1 MGMHTSDWMTDE
13 HVMLADMTRKFIT
26 DEWEQHF
33 DRWRKQ
39 GEMDIE
45 TWQQAGELGL
55 LCPSVPEE
63 YGGAGGDF
71 GHEAVILMEG
81 SRANLASWGH
91 GIHSGIVAHYV
102 LAYGTEEQKKRWLPK
117 MVSGELVGALA
128 MTEPSG
134 GSDVQSIKTRA
145 VKEGNSYRLSGQKT
159 FITNGQHANL
169 IIVAAKTDPSQ
180 GAKGTSLVVVETD
193 GAEGF
198 TRGRNLDKIGLK
210 AGDTSELFF
219 DNVEVAPENI
229 LGGEEGRG
237 FYQMMQQLP
246 QERLI
251 IGCGAVGAME
261 GAIERT
267 LAYCNEREAFG
278 NSLMQFQNTRF
289 QLAEAQTKT
298 VVSRAFLDECIREH
312 LKGELS
318 IEKAAMAKYWLSD
331 TQGEVLDICLQMH
344 GGYGFMQEYAV
355 AEMWTDARVQRIYG
369 GTNEIMKE
377 LIARGFYKAALTLNM
392 MGLDWDAIKV
402 DFFAGETR
410 SEAYRSQVNELGEA
424 PVMVDGDVK
433 LTQSGVIQ
441 QYLAEKTGKF
451 GGKTKEE
458 EREVLRWILWDN
470 HKLSSMAGMTRF
482 LMNFLPP
489 EKQPAETIAFNQGR
503 LKSAYQILDAHLA
516 GRDWIVGEDVTIAD
530 MTCCGYLYYP
540 EPFGF
545 DRADWPNIDAW
556 LTRLSQQPGWKAPYD
571 LMPGNPS
578 ERA

>member
-1 MGMHTSDWMTDE
+1 MGMHHSDWMTDE

-102 LAYGTEEQKKRWLPK
+102 LAYGTEDQKKRWLPK

-219 DNVEVAPENI
+219 DNVEIAPENI

-278 NSLMQFQNTRF
+278 DSLMQFQNTRF

-318 IEKAAMAKYWLSD
+318 VEKAAMAKYWLSD

-377 LIARGFYKAALTLNM
+377 LIARGF
-392 MGLDWDAIKV
+392 V
-402 DFFAGETR
+402 
-410 SEAYRSQVNELGEA
+410 
-424 PVMVDGDVK
+424 
-433 LTQSGVIQ
+433 
-441 QYLAEKTGKF
+441 EKK
-451 GGKTKEE
+451 K
-458 EREVLRWILWDN
+458 
-470 HKLSSMAGMTRF
+470 
-482 LMNFLPP
+482 
-489 EKQPAETIAFNQGR
+489 
-503 LKSAYQILDAHLA
+503 
-516 GRDWIVGEDVTIAD
+516 
-530 MTCCGYLYYP
+530 
-540 EPFGF
+540 
-545 DRADWPNIDAW
+545 
-556 LTRLSQQPGWKAPYD
+556 
-571 LMPGNPS
+571 
-578 ERA
+578 

>member
-1 MGMHTSDWMTDE
+1 MGMHHSDWMTDE
-13 HVMLADMTRKFIT
+13 HVMLADMTRKVIT

-102 LAYGTEEQKKRWLPK
+102 LAYGTEDQKKRWLPK

-169 IIVAAKTDPSQ
+169 VIVAAKTDPSQ

-267 LAYCNEREAFG
+267 IAYCNERQAFG

-318 IEKAAMAKYWLSD
+318 VEKAAMAKYWLSD

-377 LIARGFYKAALTLNM
+377 LIARGF
-392 MGLDWDAIKV
+392 V
-402 DFFAGETR
+402 
-410 SEAYRSQVNELGEA
+410 
-424 PVMVDGDVK
+424 
-433 LTQSGVIQ
+433 
-441 QYLAEKTGKF
+441 EKK
-451 GGKTKEE
+451 K
-458 EREVLRWILWDN
+458 
-470 HKLSSMAGMTRF
+470 
-482 LMNFLPP
+482 
-489 EKQPAETIAFNQGR
+489 
-503 LKSAYQILDAHLA
+503 
-516 GRDWIVGEDVTIAD
+516 
-530 MTCCGYLYYP
+530 
-540 EPFGF
+540 
-545 DRADWPNIDAW
+545 
-556 LTRLSQQPGWKAPYD
+556 
-571 LMPGNPS
+571 
-578 ERA
+578 

>member
-1 MGMHTSDWMTDE
+1 MGMHYSDWMTDE

-91 GIHSGIVAHYV
+91 GSHSGIVAHYV

-193 GAEGF
+193 GADGF

-318 IEKAAMAKYWLSD
+318 VEKAAMAKYWLSD

-377 LIARGFYKAALTLNM
+377 LIARGF
-392 MGLDWDAIKV
+392 V
-402 DFFAGETR
+402 
-410 SEAYRSQVNELGEA
+410 
-424 PVMVDGDVK
+424 
-433 LTQSGVIQ
+433 
-441 QYLAEKTGKF
+441 EKK
-451 GGKTKEE
+451 K
-458 EREVLRWILWDN
+458 
-470 HKLSSMAGMTRF
+470 
-482 LMNFLPP
+482 
-489 EKQPAETIAFNQGR
+489 
-503 LKSAYQILDAHLA
+503 
-516 GRDWIVGEDVTIAD
+516 
-530 MTCCGYLYYP
+530 
-540 EPFGF
+540 
-545 DRADWPNIDAW
+545 
-556 LTRLSQQPGWKAPYD
+556 
-571 LMPGNPS
+571 
-578 ERA
+578 

>member
-1 MGMHTSDWMTDE
+1 MGMHHSDWMTDE
-13 HVMLADMTRKFIT
+13 HIMLADMTRKFIT
-26 DEWEQHF
+26 DEWEQNF

-63 YGGAGGDF
+63 YGGVGGDF

-169 IIVAAKTDPSQ
+169 IIVAAKTDPNQ

-193 GAEGF
+193 GADGF
-198 TRGRNLDKIGLK
+198 NRGRNLEKIGLK

-318 IEKAAMAKYWLSD
+318 VEKAAMAKYWLSD

-377 LIARGFYKAALTLNM
+377 LIARGF
-392 MGLDWDAIKV
+392 V
-402 DFFAGETR
+402 
-410 SEAYRSQVNELGEA
+410 
-424 PVMVDGDVK
+424 
-433 LTQSGVIQ
+433 
-441 QYLAEKTGKF
+441 EKK
-451 GGKTKEE
+451 K
-458 EREVLRWILWDN
+458 
-470 HKLSSMAGMTRF
+470 
-482 LMNFLPP
+482 
-489 EKQPAETIAFNQGR
+489 
-503 LKSAYQILDAHLA
+503 
-516 GRDWIVGEDVTIAD
+516 
-530 MTCCGYLYYP
+530 
-540 EPFGF
+540 
-545 DRADWPNIDAW
+545 
-556 LTRLSQQPGWKAPYD
+556 
-571 LMPGNPS
+571 
-578 ERA
+578 